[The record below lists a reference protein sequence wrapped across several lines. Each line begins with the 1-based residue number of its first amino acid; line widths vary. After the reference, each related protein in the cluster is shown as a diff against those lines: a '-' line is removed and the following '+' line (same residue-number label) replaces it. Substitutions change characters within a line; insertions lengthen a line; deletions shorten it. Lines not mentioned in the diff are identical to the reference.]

1 MNIFQQHI
9 ISRLKQQPKQGGG
22 ERRCKMSA
30 EAERLK
36 KKAEDQKD
44 ATVTD

>member
-22 ERRCKMSA
+22 EDDAKKAA

-36 KKAEDQKD
+36 KLAEEQK
-44 ATVTD
+44 TQLRH